1 MAPAQ
6 NPFILP
12 LRQQVQQL
20 LDGQRSLAGEVVLL
34 EQRAAEVAALNPLA
48 WVDWERAR
56 QESRALQAAVEADPA
71 AQASRPLLGCWI
83 SVKDLFQ
90 LQGAPMRAGTTAA
103 LPLMP
108 DEDSAVVRR
117 LKAAGALVFAKVNMH
132 EIALGATGENSW
144 TGDVCNPHDPARQS
158 GGSSSGSGVA
168 VAVGLG
174 SASIGSDTGGS
185 IRIPSAF
192 CGVVGFK
199 PTFGSVS
206 LDGALPLSWTCDHA
220 GPLARSVADAALLH
234 QVLSGNRLA
243 HGRVARRP
251 RLGIPRRWLE
261 KRLDEATHAHFER
274 LLARLSAVAEL
285 VDAEPEGMDRP
296 WTHYT
301 PIVRAEAAAV
311 HRAALDQG
319 GEGFSA
325 AVLSPLQAGLALPAV
340 DYLASMRARLGFC
353 RDLDAVLRGVDA
365 MILPTSAVV
374 TPLRGQQEA
383 ATRHG
388 RLAVR
393 EAVLGQTLPF
403 SFAGVPAI
411 SLPAGTV
418 EVEHEGRRTPMPF
431 GLQVAAQHGAD
442 ASLLALAAWLEGLQ
456 LGK

>member
-1 MAPAQ
+1 MAPVQ

-20 LDGQRSLAGEVVLL
+20 LDGQRSLVDEV
-34 EQRAAEVAALNPLA
+34 EQLAHRAAGVAALNPLA
-48 WVDWERAR
+48 WADWERAR
-56 QESRALQAAVEADPA
+56 QEAAALAERVRANPGAHARL
-71 AQASRPLLGCWI
+71 PLLGTWI

-103 LPLMP
+103 LPPMA

-117 LKAAGALVFAKVNMH
+117 LKAAGALVFAKANMH
-132 EIALGATGENSW
+132 EIALGATGENRW

-185 IRIPSAF
+185 IRIPAAF

-199 PTFGSVS
+199 PTFGQVP

-243 HGRVARRP
+243 HGSVARKP
-251 RLGIPRRWLE
+251 RLGVPRRWLE
-261 KRLDEATHAHFER
+261 ARLDEGTHAHFER

-285 VDAEPEGMDRP
+285 VDAEPQGMDRP
-296 WTHYT
+296 WIHYT

-311 HRAALDQG
+311 HRAALMQG

-325 AVLSPLQAGLALPAV
+325 AVLPPLQAGLGLPAV
-340 DYLASMRARLGFC
+340 DYIASMRARLEFS
-353 RDLDAVLRGVDA
+353 RDLNAVLQGVDA
-365 MILPTSAVV
+365 MILPTSAIV

-383 ATRHG
+383 PTRRG
-388 RLAVR
+388 SLSVR

-456 LGK
+456 PGR